1 MNGVPGESALP
12 WIPVAGDPRHGH
24 GPVDMEEPRGW
35 IDIVSDPWT
44 KQWHAMESRAMVP
57 LDLTRNKR
65 SVMDNQAPTL
75 KLSLE
80 AMNGKKYK
88 NNKYEIFAYVRLS
101 ADCVISITTFLLT
114 FLYYVYVKTISKEI
128 IYVSSLIN
136 YCIRTGEI

>member
-1 MNGVPGESALP
+1 
-12 WIPVAGDPRHGH
+12 
-24 GPVDMEEPRGW
+24 
-35 IDIVSDPWT
+35 
-44 KQWHAMESRAMVP
+44 MVP

-65 SVMDNQAPTL
+65 SVMDNQAPNL
-75 KLSLE
+75 KVSLE

-136 YCIRTGEI
+136 YCIRTSEI